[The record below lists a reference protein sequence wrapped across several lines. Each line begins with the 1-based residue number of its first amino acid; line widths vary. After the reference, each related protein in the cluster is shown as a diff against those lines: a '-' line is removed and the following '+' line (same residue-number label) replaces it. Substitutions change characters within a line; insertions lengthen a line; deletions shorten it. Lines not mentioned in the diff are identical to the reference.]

1 MYPFFISFCSGVL
14 VLSAPIYPTGCT
26 SAVGLNIQLST
37 ILSLPGHLVSFFS
50 WGLGNCRQPHQQKSN
65 LSKCICK
72 QESCLK
78 IPTCYLS
85 QSFVNCSFL
94 AASNKESP
102 LHQQVPQ
109 SLWLSKCQV
118 MGGYQWEKCPCDLGC
133 ECG

>member
-72 QESCLK
+72 QESCFKDTNL
-78 IPTCYLS
+78 LS
-85 QSFVNCSFL
+85 ITEFCKLLFFGCIQQG
-94 AASNKESP
+94 KPSP
-102 LHQQVPQ
+102 PAGSTVPVVIQVPGDGRI
-109 SLWLSKCQV
+109 SV
-118 MGGYQWEKCPCDLGC
+118 GKCPCDLGC